1 VAKAYRTDFEPSTTS
16 VQIFQETSFMPIA
29 WRIALGMKVAGGAEV
44 MPSAWKIPKK
54 IS

>member
-1 VAKAYRTDFEPSTTS
+1 MDADASTTS

-29 WRIALGMKVAGGAEV
+29 WRIALGTKVAGGAEV